1 MLTLSNQMK
10 LIPLISIAVKHLV
23 ARHSSLAL
31 SFIDSFGGQTFL
43 LFLLFPR
50 NKLSS
55 TFSRFGIGNHC
66 NDDDDGDDGGEDG
79 CV

>member
-31 SFIDSFGGQTFL
+31 SFIDSFGGQNFL